1 MRAALLSVAALAIC
15 ASPATAQIRFEDVT
29 ETHLPQSPAWNS
41 MDVEVADLN
50 GDGLLDLVAPQEWL
64 VNAVYFGEPGG
75 RFRLGEGALE
85 VLAEDELAL
94 GPPQLNQPGM
104 GHDSEDVSISDFDGD
119 GVLDLI
125 IVTEDDVRFG
135 RTGVHE
141 YYRGAG
147 DGRFTRVRG
156 VLPDTEANAV
166 AHADLNGD
174 GAPDL
179 LIVGAGQD
187 RLLINDGRGG
197 FRDET
202 DWRLPREAATGQDGE
217 FADLDGDGDL
227 DIVLG
232 MEGGHALWLN
242 DGQGRFTD
250 ASRERLPAPGFVE
263 ARKVAPVD
271 VDGDGDLDLYFSH
284 PDWMGRNGRDR
295 LFINDGSGRFSDET
309 EARLPA
315 GDGLTVDARFADL
328 DGDGDLDVVRADRPF
343 ITVWLNDGS
352 GRFADVTAQVLAGD
366 VGAHVLAV
374 ELADF
379 DGDGLIDI
387 YLGQLRTSQGS
398 PDTRDRLLLQRRQ

>member
-1 MRAALLSVAALAIC
+1 MRAALLSAAALALV
-15 ASPATAQIRFEDVT
+15 AQPALAQPRFEDVT
-29 ETHLPQSPAWNS
+29 ATHLPRSPGFNT
-41 MDVEVADLN
+41 MDVEAVDLN
-50 GDGLLDLVAPQEWL
+50 GDGFLDIVTAQEWL
-64 VNAVYFGEPGG
+64 LNTVLWGEAGG
-75 RFRLGEGALE
+75 RFRLGEGTLE
-85 VLAEDELAL
+85 ALAENELAV

-104 GHDSEDVSISDFDGD
+104 GHDSEDVSIADFDGD

-125 IVTEDDVRFG
+125 IVSEDDVRFG

-141 YYRGAG
+141 YYRGTG
-147 DGRFTRVRG
+147 DGRFMRVRG

-166 AHADLNGD
+166 AHADVNGD

-187 RLLINDGRGG
+187 RLLINDGHGG

-202 DWRLPREAATGQDGE
+202 EARLPREAATGQDGE

-232 MEGGHALWLN
+232 LEGGHALWLN
-242 DGQGRFTD
+242 DGQGRFAD
-250 ASRERLPAPGFVE
+250 ASAERLPAPGFVE

-284 PDWMGRNGRDR
+284 PNWQGRNGRDR
-295 LFINDGSGRFSDET
+295 LYINDGRGRFTDET

-328 DGDGDLDVVRADRPF
+328 DGDGDLDMVRADRPF
-343 ITVWLNDGS
+343 ITVWLNDGQ
-352 GRFADVTAQVLAGD
+352 GRFTDATAQVLPGD
-366 VGAHVLAV
+366 IGAHVLAI

-379 DGDGLIDI
+379 DGDGLVDI
-387 YLGQLRTSQGS
+387 FLGQLRTGQGS
-398 PDTRDRLLLQRRQ
+398 PDIVDRLLLQRR

>member
-202 DWRLPREAATGQDGE
+202 SARLPREAATGQDGE

-271 VDGDGDLDLYFSH
+271 V
-284 PDWMGRNGRDR
+284 
-295 LFINDGSGRFSDET
+295 
-309 EARLPA
+309 
-315 GDGLTVDARFADL
+315 